1 MKNVQYIALLR
12 GVNVG
17 GKGMVSMTV
26 LKERLTAIGLQDVA
40 TYINS
45 GNVLFSTSK
54 TDINKL
60 AKEIAQDMAKTF
72 GHDTRLIIYSHEQF
86 KKVVSGAPK
95 GFGTKPEL
103 YRCDVIYLVP
113 PLAAPD
119 VMSQIMLREEV
130 DTADKGDGVVYF
142 SRLAARSAQSK
153 LNRIVSLPVYKD
165 MTIRNWN
172 TTTKL
177 LTMMDARATSGGS

>member
-26 LKERLTAIGLQDVA
+26 LKERLTAMGLQDVA

-60 AKEIAQDMAKTF
+60 AK
-72 GHDTRLIIYSHEQF
+72 
-86 KKVVSGAPK
+86 
-95 GFGTKPEL
+95 
-103 YRCDVIYLVP
+103 
-113 PLAAPD
+113 
-119 VMSQIMLREEV
+119 
-130 DTADKGDGVVYF
+130 
-142 SRLAARSAQSK
+142 
-153 LNRIVSLPVYKD
+153 
-165 MTIRNWN
+165 
-172 TTTKL
+172 
-177 LTMMDARATSGGS
+177 